1 VRGAS
6 ALQPLLDGLPDAKIR
21 TFLVW
26 EPVIWSDVAP
36 PTSSV
41 LALVRD
47 PRAIQYWDAE
57 RALSRDIVRA
67 VNADPA
73 RYGFDAPLDEEFIV
87 WDVLA
92 VFPPGA
98 LWERDLPVPAFY
110 DGPVAYRIDKTA
122 DAIAQVLDG
131 AAGAGSTP

>member
-6 ALQPLLDGLPDAKIR
+6 ALQPLLDALPGAR
-21 TFLVW
+21 VRALVVW

-47 PRAIQYWDAE
+47 ARAIQYWDVD

-67 VNADPA
+67 VNAAPA
-73 RYGFDAPLDEEFIV
+73 RYGFDAPLDEKFIV
-87 WDVLA
+87 WDVVA

-98 LWERDLPVPAFY
+98 VWERDLPVPVFY
-110 DGPVAYRIDKTA
+110 DGPVAYRTEPLERA
-122 DAIAQVLDG
+122 VSRALAPGG
-131 AAGAGSTP
+131 AS